1 MTQNFKVAATADCW
15 LKMLKPFC
23 GIYLTMFHLKLPNK
37 MEDKNMPVLVYNF
50 VCGTGGKESE
60 SDFLPILEQA
70 LLVPET
76 KI

>member
-1 MTQNFKVAATADCW
+1 MVNVWGGEC
-15 LKMLKPFC
+15 L
-23 GIYLTMFHLKLPNK
+23 GGERLTI
-37 MEDKNMPVLVYNF
+37 EKNMPVLVYNF

-60 SDFLPILEQA
+60 SDFLPILERA